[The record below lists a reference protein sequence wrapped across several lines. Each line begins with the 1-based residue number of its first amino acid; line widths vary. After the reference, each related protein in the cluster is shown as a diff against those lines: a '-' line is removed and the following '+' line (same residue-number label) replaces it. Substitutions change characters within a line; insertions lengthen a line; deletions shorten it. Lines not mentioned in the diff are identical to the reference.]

1 MKKIISLLLVL
12 ALTVCFTGCNDS
24 QGSTEPSQEAAQPTE
39 GTTPAGTNPVQTTPV
54 ESESFMFTYK
64 STDIAMK
71 AEAAPILAALGEPMS
86 YTEETSCAFEGLDK
100 TYYFGSFYI
109 TTYPDGDTDRIF
121 SLWFADDSIT
131 TAEGIYIGA
140 SEAQVTAAY
149 GADGYNGSNAYIM
162 NSPDCKLTVIIQD
175 GVVSA
180 ILYDAV
186 FE

>member
-1 MKKIISLLLVL
+1 MKKIISLILVL
-12 ALTVCFTGCNDS
+12 ALAVCFAGCSDS
-24 QGSTEPSQEAAQPTE
+24 PGSTEPSQGAVQPSE
-39 GTTPAGTNPVQTTPV
+39 GTAPASTDPVQTTPV
-54 ESESFMFTYK
+54 ETNSYMFTYK

-71 AEAAPILAALGEPMS
+71 ADAAPILAALGEPIS

-149 GADGYNGSNAYIM
+149 GSGGYNGSNAYIM

-175 GVVSA
+175 GVVSS

-186 FE
+186 F